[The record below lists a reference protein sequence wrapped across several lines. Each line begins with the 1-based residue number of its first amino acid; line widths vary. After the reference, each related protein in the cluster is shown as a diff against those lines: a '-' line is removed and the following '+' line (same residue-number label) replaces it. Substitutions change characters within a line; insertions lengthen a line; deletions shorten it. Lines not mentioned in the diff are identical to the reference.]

1 MATAIARVHEY
12 KKGACSLQIQKSFAA
27 ADQGT
32 LFLVPTPIGNLDDMT
47 MRSIKT
53 LQEVDLIAA
62 EDTRN
67 TGKLLAY
74 FKIETPQIS
83 FHEHNTQ
90 QRIPELLA
98 KLAAGVSI
106 AQVSDAGMPS
116 ISDPGKELVK
126 AAVAADI
133 AVVPLPGANAG
144 LTALI
149 ASGIEPQPF
158 YFYGFLP
165 RKNKELQIALQQLA
179 QRPETVILY
188 ESPHHL
194 QRTLADLATVFG
206 EERSICLG
214 RELTKLHESFER
226 GTIGEL
232 ISWYTEHDPRGE
244 YVIVISGY
252 VAEPTELAELSDQD
266 IIAKVTALIDQGK
279 KPNAAIKMVAQ
290 ELQRSR
296 QDIYA
301 LYHQL

>member
-1 MATAIARVHEY
+1 M
-12 KKGACSLQIQKSFAA
+12 QIQKSFATT
-27 ADQGT
+27 DQGT

-53 LQEVDLIAA
+53 LQEADLIAA

-74 FKIETPQIS
+74 FNIETPQIS

-106 AQVSDAGMPS
+106 AQVSDAGLPS

-126 AAVAADI
+126 AAVAAGI

-149 ASGIEPQPF
+149 ASGISPQPF

-165 RKNKELQIALQQLA
+165 RKNKELNSVLQQLA
-179 QRPETVILY
+179 QRLETVILY

-194 QRTLADLATVFG
+194 QRTLTDLAGAFG
-206 EERSICLG
+206 ADRNICLG

-232 ISWYTEHDPRGE
+232 IDWYNEHDPRGE
-244 YVIVISGY
+244 YVLIVSGR
-252 VAEPTELAELSDQD
+252 VAKQIDSSKLTTVD
-266 IIAKVTALIDQGK
+266 IVAKVDTAIAQGN
-279 KPNAAIKMVAQ
+279 KPNAAIKSVAQ
-290 ELQRSR
+290 ELQMPR
-296 QDIYA
+296 QEIYRI
-301 LYHQL
+301 YHEL